1 MKLTVS
7 GVGVLDKALAIVAAT
22 EGGPAS
28 LADLVALTGQSRAT
42 AHRLAVALEAHGLL
56 RRDTDGRFVLGQRL
70 ITLGQ
75 LAALA
80 LPLETLARPI
90 LADLRDDTGES
101 AQLYVRESDHR
112 RCLVAVDSPHEL
124 RTIVAAGAV
133 LPLDRGSAG
142 RVLTGPLPAGAGW
155 VETVGDR
162 EPGVASVSAPVRDS
176 AGVVVAAISVS
187 GPVERI
193 GKAPGRRHG
202 ARVVAAASGL
212 EAAIASA

>member
-1 MKLTVS
+1 
-7 GVGVLDKALAIVAAT
+7 
-22 EGGPAS
+22 
-28 LADLVALTGQSRAT
+28 
-42 AHRLAVALEAHGLL
+42 VALEAHGLL

>member
-162 EPGVASVSAPVRDS
+162 EPGVASVSAPVRDGS
-176 AGVVVAAISVS
+176 GVVVAAISVS